1 MWEVIC
7 VIQVVPE
14 YYVQNM
20 ETGKRKGP
28 FDCERWAQRFADT
41 LNARAEEERSKKE
54 EQNE

>member
-14 YYVQNM
+14 YYVQNR

-41 LNARAEEERSKKE
+41 LNARVEEKRSKKE
-54 EQNE
+54 EQQ